1 MTVSPERR
9 NGATPDLFSEIGVTG
24 IARSAGILD
33 DEILPELR
41 GARRAQA
48 IRQMVSNDAT
58 IGALL
63 FCIKMLVR
71 QVDWRIDAASEDGAD
86 QEAAEFVRGC
96 LFEDMSVSW
105 ADTLSDVISFLPW
118 GWSLHETVYKRREG
132 DSRDPSRRSRFTDG
146 RIGWRKWPIRS
157 QETLYR
163 WQFDDTGGVQAMEQ
177 MAPPDYA
184 VRVIPIDKA
193 LLFRTEGNR
202 GSPEGYSI
210 LRNAYRA
217 WRMKTR
223 IENLEGIGIERDLAG
238 LPVAYLPPEYMDPN
252 ATAAQ
257 RATYQAVKDLV
268 TGIRR
273 DEQEGVVM
281 PMAYDA
287 NGKPLFD
294 LKLLTS
300 GGARQFN
307 TNETINRYDVRILM
321 SVMADFLMLGAE
333 KVGSF
338 ALSSDKTDLFAAAI
352 GAWLGGIA
360 GVVNQHAIPRL
371 LRLNGMPTDSIPRL
385 AHGDIEVPDLAELA
399 DYVMKLVGAG
409 VLTATP
415 ELEGHLREVAS
426 LPALPEDA

>member
-1 MTVSPERR
+1 MTVSPDVR
-9 NGATPDLFSEIGVTG
+9 NGSLYAEIGVTG
-24 IARSAGILD
+24 IARSAGQIE
-33 DEILPELR
+33 DETLPELR
-41 GARRAQA
+41 GVRRAQA

-63 FCIKMLVR
+63 FCIKMLIR
-71 QVDWRIDAASEDGAD
+71 QVDWRVDAASEDA
-86 QEAAEFVRGC
+86 EAEDLAEFVRGC
-96 LFEDMSVSW
+96 LFEDMSCPW
-105 ADTLSDVISFLPW
+105 TDTLSDVISFLPW
-118 GWSLHETVYKRREG
+118 GWSLHEEVYKRREG
-132 DSRDPSRRSRFTDG
+132 DQRDPSRRSRFTDG

-157 QETLYR
+157 QETLHR
-163 WQFDDTGGVQAMEQ
+163 WQFDETGGVQAMEQ
-177 MAPPDYA
+177 MAPPDYR
-184 VRVIPIDKA
+184 VRVIPIGKA
-193 LLFRTEGNR
+193 LLFRTESNR

-294 LKLLTS
+294 LKLLSS

-352 GAWLGGIA
+352 GAWLDGIA
-360 GVVNQHAIPRL
+360 AVVNQHAIPRL
-371 LRLNGMPTDSIPRL
+371 LRLNGLPTEMAPKL
-385 AHGDIEVPDLAELA
+385 MHGDIEVPDLSELA

-409 VLTATP
+409 ALTPTP
-415 ELEGHLREVAS
+415 EIERHLREVAS
-426 LPALPEDA
+426 LPALPEDAA

>member
-9 NGATPDLFSEIGVTG
+9 NGSLYAEIGITG
-24 IARSAGILD
+24 IARSAGQIE
-33 DEILPELR
+33 DETLPELR
-41 GARRAQA
+41 GVRRAQA

-63 FCIKMLVR
+63 FCIKMLIR
-71 QVDWRIDAASEDGAD
+71 QVDWRVDPASEDAD
-86 QEAAEFVRGC
+86 AEELAEFVRGC
-96 LFEDMSVSW
+96 LFEDMSCSW

-118 GWSLHETVYKRREG
+118 GWSLHEVVYKRRDG
-132 DSRDPSRRSRFTDG
+132 DQRDPSRRSRFTDG

-163 WQFDDTGGVQAMEQ
+163 WQFDETGGVQAMEQ
-177 MAPPDYA
+177 MAPPDYR

-193 LLFRTEGNR
+193 LLFRTESNR

-257 RATYQAVKDLV
+257 RSTYQAVKDLV

-281 PMAYDA
+281 PMAYDG

-294 LKLLTS
+294 LKLLSS

-360 GVVNQHAIPRL
+360 AVVNQHAIPRL
-371 LRLNGMPTDSIPRL
+371 LRLNGLPTAL
-385 AHGDIEVPDLAELA
+385 APKLMHGDIEVPDLSELA

-409 VLTATP
+409 ALTPTP
-415 ELEGHLREVAS
+415 EIERHLREVAS
-426 LPALPEDA
+426 LPALPEDAA

>member
-1 MTVSPERR
+1 MSVSPPP
-9 NGATPDLFSEIGVTG
+9 NSKASLFTEIGING
-24 IARSAGILD
+24 IARNAGQVD

-41 GARRAQA
+41 GVRRSQA

-71 QVDWRIDAASEDGAD
+71 QVDWRVDPGSEDATD
-86 QEAAEFVRGC
+86 TEAAEFISGA
-96 LFEDMSVSW
+96 LFEDMSSSW
-105 ADTLSDVISFLPW
+105 ADTLSDIVSFLPW

-132 DSRDPSRRSRFTDG
+132 DSPDPSRRSRFTDG

-177 MAPPDYA
+177 MAPPDYR
-184 VRVIPIDKA
+184 VRIIPIDKA
-193 LLFRTEGNR
+193 LLFRTESNR
-202 GSPEGYSI
+202 GNPEGYSI
-210 LRNAYRA
+210 LRNAYRS

-268 TGIRR
+268 AGIRR

-294 LKLLTS
+294 LKLLSS

-307 TNETINRYDVRILM
+307 TNETINRYDHRILV
-321 SVMADFLMLGAE
+321 SSLADFLLLGAE

-338 ALSSDKTDLFAAAI
+338 ALSSDKTDLFAVAL
-352 GAWLGGIA
+352 GAWLDGIC

-371 LRLNGMPTDSIPRL
+371 LRLNGMTVTSPPRL
-385 AHGDIEVPDLAELA
+385 CHSDIESMPLDVVA
-399 DYVMKLVGAG
+399 DYVTKLVNVGG
-409 VLTATP
+409 ITP
-415 ELEGHLREVAS
+415 DGSLEDHLRDLADLPHRDAEV
-426 LPALPEDA
+426 